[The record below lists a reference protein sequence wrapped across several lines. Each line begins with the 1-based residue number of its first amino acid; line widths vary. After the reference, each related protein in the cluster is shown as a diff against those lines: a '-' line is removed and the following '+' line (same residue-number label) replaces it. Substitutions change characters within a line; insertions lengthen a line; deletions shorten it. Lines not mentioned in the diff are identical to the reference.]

1 MTFMRTRLGLLLTI
15 VAALELLSGPAIA
28 QPRCE
33 TTETLEQ
40 CWNHYLPDAAASLE
54 AADTELREVDSGVD
68 VGDEGSTSS
77 LINTLS
83 RFGFTGVF
91 NDSDGVTGDDGR
103 MAFDFSFLLP
113 GGVRDRNG
121 KLQAF
126 VAMDAGLFEP
136 LKMLLPEAEQDQR
149 ISELEGQIGDVDDYA
164 LSFTYNILSESWGRT
179 IEAHRETYARLFNQI
194 DIPGIGDTTA
204 FLSFLTMLPDEA
216 GSSAEQKTF
225 EELGTLS
232 ESLTAEQ
239 LMHAFEGAAAAEA
252 SIEQDFVAEA
262 QLLFE
267 NFKYLVN
274 NQPQLLISA
283 EHRVREE
290 LVGSDET
297 SLEVSWEQPLGPNVN
312 RFLSYDPDGS
322 AGPCK
327 SNPGDCSEAF
337 QSYMG
342 SKKKGKVDNTDRAVF
357 SLSYTDIAD
366 YSIFRPN
373 DGLAIDGEPFRVEG
387 GERLK
392 VLAGWG
398 RSFDRGPAEEALA
411 PSRLDIALSYED
423 LFDDP
428 ERQDRFIASL
438 TYTVKLNDGTSL
450 PFGLVYANKPE
461 FLAMED
467 VDDEITARLGL
478 KFTLPG
484 DKPKEK
490 KDNGSD

>member
-1 MTFMRTRLGLLLTI
+1 MTFMRTRLGLLLTF
-15 VAALELLSGPAIA
+15 VAALELLSSPAIA

-40 CWNHYLPDAAASLE
+40 CWNHYLPDKAASLE

-68 VGDEGSTSS
+68 VGDEGSTNS

-121 KLQAF
+121 KLQAL

-136 LKMLLPEAEQDQR
+136 LKMLLPEAEREQR
-149 ISELEGQIGDVDDYA
+149 ISDLEEQIGDVDDYA
-164 LSFTYNILSESWGRT
+164 VSFTYNILSQSWGRS
-179 IEAHRETYARLFNQI
+179 IEAHRVSYANIFSGIEEKQDTVGLRLFNRFLFAL
-194 DIPGIGDTTA
+194 PERDTEDPITQEDTFDSLA
-204 FLSFLTMLPDEA
+204 PDADEA
-216 GSSAEQKTF
+216 KRLLLLF
-225 EELGTLS
+225 E
-232 ESLTAEQ
+232 A
-239 LMHAFEGAAAAEA
+239 AAAAEA
-252 SIEQDFVAEA
+252 TLEQEFVTEA

-274 NQPQLLISA
+274 NQPQFLLSA
-283 EHRVREE
+283 EYRVREE
-290 LVGSDET
+290 LVGPDET
-297 SLEVSWEQPLGPNVN
+297 SLKISWEQPLGPNVN
-312 RFLSYDPDGS
+312 RFLSYDPEGS

-327 SNPGDCSEAF
+327 DNPADCLEAF
-337 QSYMG
+337 KAYMG
-342 SKKKGKVDNTDRAVF
+342 SKRKGKVDNTDRAVF
-357 SLSYTDIAD
+357 SLSYTDIGD

-373 DGLAIDGEPFRVEG
+373 DGLAVDGEPFRVEG

-428 ERQDRFIASL
+428 ERRDRFLASL
-438 TYTVKLNDGTSL
+438 TYTVKLNDGMSL
-450 PFGLVYANKPE
+450 PVGLVYANKPE
-461 FLAMED
+461 FLAMEG
-467 VDDEITARLGL
+467 VDEEVTARLGL

-484 DKPKEK
+484 GNPQENG
-490 KDNGSD
+490 NGSN

>member
-1 MTFMRTRLGLLLTI
+1 MTFMRTRLGLLLTF
-15 VAALELLSGPAIA
+15 VAALELLSSPAIA

-136 LKMLLPEAEQDQR
+136 LKMLLPEAERDQR
-149 ISELEGQIGDVDDYA
+149 ISDLQEQIGDVDDYA
-164 LSFTYNILSESWGRT
+164 LSFTYNILSNRWGRT

-194 DIPGIGDTTA
+194 DIPEIGGTTA
-204 FLSFLTMLPDEA
+204 FLTFLTMLPDEA

-225 EELGTLS
+225 EALGTLS
-232 ESLTAEQ
+232 ESLTAED

-252 SIEQDFVAEA
+252 GLEQDFVAEA

-283 EHRVREE
+283 EHRGREE
-290 LVGSDET
+290 LVGPDET
-297 SLEVSWEQPLGPNVN
+297 SLEISWEQPLGPNVN

-322 AGPCK
+322 AGPCE

-337 QSYMG
+337 RNYIER
-342 SKKKGKVDNTDRAVF
+342 KKGKVDNTDRAVF
-357 SLSYTDIAD
+357 SLSYTDIGD

-373 DGLAIDGEPFRVEG
+373 DGLAVDGEPFRVEG

-411 PSRLDIALSYED
+411 PSRLDIAVSYED

-438 TYTVKLNDGTSL
+438 TYTVKLNDGMSL
-450 PFGLVYANKPE
+450 PVGLVYANKPE
-461 FLAMED
+461 FLAMEN
-467 VDDEITARLGL
+467 VDEEITARLGL
-478 KFTLPG
+478 KLTLPG
-484 DKPKEK
+484 GNPQE
-490 KDNGSD
+490 NGDGSN